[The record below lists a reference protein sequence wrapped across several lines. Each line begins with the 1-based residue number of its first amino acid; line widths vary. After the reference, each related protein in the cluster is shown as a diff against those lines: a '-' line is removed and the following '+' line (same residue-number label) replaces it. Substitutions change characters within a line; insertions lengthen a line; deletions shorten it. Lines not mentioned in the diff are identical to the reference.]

1 MIGDTDIGDVQVI
14 PCLRLLSA
22 LETDLGSMGP
32 EVNKMMGK
40 ALNFEQDED
49 GGSRELLKDPDSVT
63 VMELVKEKLKGLIDT
78 GLLDE
83 AKQHVVSLCL
93 DKTTHFIQAAK
104 RARPRDGSVIMREKS
119 SRPPTPT
126 EIHVNESQTQNKEQT
141 DVKQDLSEKETTEAK
156 KLISESVAKAL
167 VMAACTDIPDDFL
180 NIIVDELMRK
190 TAEDDQTSVVGRLA
204 KTFVNTEPVPG
215 FNSAQIQNDN

>member
-63 VMELVKEKLKGLIDT
+63 VMELVKEKMKGLIDT

-83 AKQHVVSLCL
+83 AKQHVVTLCL
-93 DKTTHFIQAAK
+93 EKASQFIRAASCSRSK
-104 RARPRDGSVIMREKS
+104 ESSILREDS
-119 SRPPTPT
+119 ANPV
-126 EIHVNESQTQNKEQT
+126 EVQEGQTQNKEQAE
-141 DVKQDLSEKETTEAK
+141 VRQEQAEKESDDAK
-156 KLISESVAKAL
+156 KLVAESVAKVVVTTCA
-167 VMAACTDIPDDFL
+167 DIPDEFL
-180 NIIVDELMRK
+180 HIIITELMTM
-190 TAEDDQTSVVGRLA
+190 TAEED
-204 KTFVNTEPVPG
+204 KK
-215 FNSAQIQNDN
+215 SAA